1 VHNDGMICNRSDGT
15 GNHVPYSL
23 VLLSYRY
30 YGLLRSLIYPQLR
43 RTSRALTQCS

>member
-1 VHNDGMICNRSDGT
+1 VHNDGMICHRSDGI

-30 YGLLRSLIYPQLR
+30 YGLLRSVIYPQVR